1 MSLHD
6 HNRLYWGSNYLYRS
20 DDRGDTW
27 TKISPDLSRN
37 LDYKTIPIM
46 GKVWDDG
53 AIAFHESTTALSN
66 IVSISESPMMGGL
79 LYVGTDDGLIQVTE
93 DDGKNWR
100 KVETFPGVP
109 KWTYVSDVY
118 ASPKDEDTVFA
129 TFNNWQTGDYKP
141 YVLKSADR
149 GKTWTNITGDLPA
162 KHDVW
167 ALAQDEVNGD
177 LLFAGTEFGL
187 FFTVDGGAHWTQL
200 KGGMPREQ
208 VRDLTIQRREHDV
221 VMATFGRGFWILDDY
236 TALRDVNDKTLGEMA
251 HLFPLRDTYEFTPW
265 GLGQD
270 GADGIGPIGGNY
282 TTPNPPVGAVLTYN
296 VGGNLPPDAQ
306 LVIAFTDS
314 GRPSGAPHGRPEG
327 CRTAARGVGSPRA
340 RRERRPRRWWSGRR
354 SWRWRWRR
362 GGSRAGAGRW
372 CAVVTG
378 RRYTATAAA
387 EAVGETVTPM
397 GAPQSFEVK
406 PLPEQNYKLYR

>member
-1 MSLHD
+1 
-6 HNRLYWGSNYLYRS
+6 
-20 DDRGDTW
+20 
-27 TKISPDLSRN
+27 
-37 LDYKTIPIM
+37 
-46 GKVWDDG
+46 
-53 AIAFHESTTALSN
+53 N

-141 YVLKSADR
+141 YVLKSTDR
-149 GKTWTNITGDLPA
+149 GKTWTNIMGDLPA

-167 ALAQDEVNGD
+167 ALAQDEVDGD

-187 FFTVDGGAHWTQL
+187 FFTVDGGGHWTQL

-296 VGGNLPPDAQ
+296 VAANFPKDAR
-306 LVIAFTDS
+306 LALSFADAA
-314 GRPSGAPHGRPEG
+314 GRPV
-327 CRTAARGVGSPRA
+327 CRLDVSKDAGL
-340 RRERRPRRWWSGRR
+340 RREVWDLRAPGVNGG
-354 SWRWRWRR
+354 R
-362 GGSRAGAGRW
+362 GGGGRGGGRAGAAATPEPAPIGGVPSCTPPPNPGGRGGGGGGF
-372 CAVVTG
+372 AQVPTG
-378 RRYTATAAA
+378 RYTATL
-387 EAVGETVTPM
+387 EQIFGETVTPM